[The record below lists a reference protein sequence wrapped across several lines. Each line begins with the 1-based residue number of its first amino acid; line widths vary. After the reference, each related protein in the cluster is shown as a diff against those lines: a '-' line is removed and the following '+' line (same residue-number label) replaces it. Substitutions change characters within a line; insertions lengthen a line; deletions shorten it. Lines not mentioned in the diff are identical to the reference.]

1 MKSWSEFLESL
12 PDKKRADLLHYM
24 SLIGIKDGDAFFPFL
39 VAMEQYKTY
48 LEEFP
53 AALDKQVDATIAKVT
68 AGATE
73 KAHAD
78 LAAAVSDTALEI
90 ASRSTSGSRAKW
102 YTISAVISVLL
113 LMCGFYVGHK
123 YAYADVQI
131 RLNALSETAAWAN
144 SESGKLYKRIF
155 DDSFSGFDFN
165 SVKENRE
172 GLASLLKWATSQDG
186 QAAWEN
192 SQHSEKKK

>member
-12 PDKKRADLLHYM
+12 SDKKRADLLHNM
-24 SLIGIKDGDAFFPFL
+24 NLIGLKDGDAIFPLL
-39 VAMEQYKTY
+39 VSLEHYKTF
-48 LEEFP
+48 LEDFP
-53 AALDKQVDATIAKVT
+53 ADLDKQVNATIAKVT

-78 LAAAVSDTALEI
+78 LASAVSDTAVEI

-131 RLNALSETAAWAN
+131 RLNDLSKTAAWAD
-144 SESGKLYKRIF
+144 SESGKFYKQIF
-155 DDSFSGFDFN
+155 DENFSGWDLN
-165 SVKENRE
+165 HVKENRE
-172 GLASLLKWATSQDG
+172 GFARLLKWATSQEG
-186 QAAWEN
+186 LEAWKN
-192 SQHSEKKK
+192 SKPPEKKK